1 MTWWTKSIASCKK
14 NYEYTTIIKISDY
27 KSLII
32 NIKRN
37 NGVTNIIFRK
47 NGNKVF
53 KFISNYDFQINKWF
67 EDNKKINMRKIK
79 MRMEKS

>member
-1 MTWWTKSIASCKK
+1 MIDIGGPSLLRAASK
-14 NYEYTTIIKISDY
+14 NYEYTTIIKIRDY

-47 NGNKVF
+47 KMAG
-53 KFISNYDFQINKWF
+53 KF
-67 EDNKKINMRKIK
+67 
-79 MRMEKS
+79 